1 MRRCSVKPYE
11 GNEGYVFIS
20 YSHGDK
26 DRVYPILERMAADGC
41 RLWYDEG
48 ITPGEEWPEAIG
60 RHLSDCSAFISF
72 VSKRSADSDN
82 CRREIIFAQRKHKPF
97 FSVILEEFELSP
109 GLEMQL
115 SAYQSLYMY
124 LLRDEDEFFEKFYKT
139 DFADSF
145 RTVPTEQEKAPVPEP
160 AVQEKPAA
168 PAPKAPKPSP
178 KGKIIAAAAA
188 AAVLVGGGIA
198 ALVLNSGKDKVPE
211 SSAEVRAA
219 DVSASESRAEVSS
232 AAESSSSSPD
242 VSSAVSAESK
252 KEDSYAAGSISSE
265 AGDADEKTEG
275 TGLSVDGR
283 MFTAKKTVITA
294 DSFRK
299 LSENTNLKFVKI
311 ESCTFEEGVSFA
323 DLPETVTELDISDC
337 TGISSLKGLDKLTS
351 LDTLKISGC
360 SITDSMMSE
369 TDLSS
374 LEKLS
379 IADLSRNSG
388 LTDLSPILKVSEL
401 RSLGISGTGI
411 SSLEGIGALE
421 KLNTLN
427 ASSCGITDAAPVRE
441 LEGLEYLS
449 LDDNTINSISA
460 LDGLTELRGISVKRC
475 GLTSLSG
482 LEHSLVLRE
491 LYASGNSIADL
502 EGIANCTKLT
512 LLALNGNELTDAGV
526 LKKSSSSLKSA
537 DLRNNKLKDLSFIT
551 DAPDLSLLY
560 ADGNMIED
568 ISALRGAPGLVTFTA
583 AHNRIGDISPLS
595 GCAKLRIL
603 VLSDNAVSDASAL
616 AGLPDTGD
624 KMLKVML
631 GNNSLTGIDLGDKE
645 INVLYISGNPISGGA
660 LNCGKCRYLFA
671 GYSEDMDPEKL
682 FAGDKISHMY
692 LSGCPL
698 DRQVEFKQASRSA
711 MVTLEFV
718 ETGQELTELADQFFS
733 QYASGGI
740 DAFSLTGR
748 DG

>member
-139 DFADSF
+139 DFADCF
-145 RTVPTEQEKAPVPEP
+145 RTISAKPEKAPAPET
-160 AVQEKPAA
+160 AA
-168 PAPKAPKPSP
+168 PERPA
-178 KGKIIAAAAA
+178 
-188 AAVLVGGGIA
+188 
-198 ALVLNSGKDKVPE
+198 
-211 SSAEVRAA
+211 
-219 DVSASESRAEVSS
+219 
-232 AAESSSSSPD
+232 
-242 VSSAVSAESK
+242 
-252 KEDSYAAGSISSE
+252 
-265 AGDADEKTEG
+265 
-275 TGLSVDGR
+275 GLSVDGR

-299 LSENTNLKFVKI
+299 LSEKTNLKFVKI
-311 ESCTFEEGVSFA
+311 ESCTFEEGVSF
-323 DLPETVTELDISDC
+323 
-337 TGISSLKGLDKLTS
+337 
-351 LDTLKISGC
+351 
-360 SITDSMMSE
+360 
-369 TDLSS
+369 
-374 LEKLS
+374 
-379 IADLSRNSG
+379 
-388 LTDLSPILKVSEL
+388 
-401 RSLGISGTGI
+401 
-411 SSLEGIGALE
+411 
-421 KLNTLN
+421 
-427 ASSCGITDAAPVRE
+427 
-441 LEGLEYLS
+441 
-449 LDDNTINSISA
+449 
-460 LDGLTELRGISVKRC
+460 
-475 GLTSLSG
+475 
-482 LEHSLVLRE
+482 
-491 LYASGNSIADL
+491 ADL

-583 AHNRIGDISPLS
+583 AHNRIGDISALS
-595 GCAKLRIL
+595 GCAKLRTL

-660 LNCGKCRYLFA
+660 LNCRKCRYLFA

-718 ETGQELTELADQFFS
+718 ETEQELTALADQFFS